1 MNPEDI
7 SAVAALVFDA
17 LEGLAGE
24 SSPAAVAANGRLHAA
39 ARILRR
45 ADRQAAEEMRR
56 EMALCDSYR
65 TPEDDD
71 DLPF

>member
-45 ADRQAAEEMRR
+45 ADRRGRR
-56 EMALCDSYR
+56 GDAPRDGPVRFATARSTTR
-65 TPEDDD
+65 TC
-71 DLPF
+71 PF